1 LRDSETKDDAAY
13 GYTTTTKIM
22 MKSGR
27 FVDCKLIWD
36 WQKTFHP
43 SCNDFHATNLIDAA
57 VNNGLKMLGFGTF
70 RQGVK
75 VTHPHIDTQI
85 V

>member
-1 LRDSETKDDAAY
+1 
-13 GYTTTTKIM
+13 

-85 V
+85 VWKVSK